1 MKDDWLIPCQVF
13 THRSQETLHQY
24 KECIHTWITFKPDD
38 CCPWE
43 LAIKEY
49 KDELQNRII
58 TLELNVK
65 RALKTFNLVKF
76 DNVDERDIHFKNIFD
91 DIQDAYTQ
99 VLIYHR
105 RVQEKMRYLGQPR
118 GHQEE
123 SISDD
128 TDIFPEESISDDTD
142 IFPEEYHTGIVHL
155 KKLGTSIQYAM
166 QLVPAVWEWKNT
178 AIKNAPRVRDTSYDS
193 KLGSLG

>member
-58 TLELNVK
+58 TLEFNVK
-65 RALKTFNLVKF
+65 RALKTFDNVKF
-76 DNVDERDIHFKNIFD
+76 DNVDERNIHFKNIFD

-99 VLIYHR
+99 VVIYHR
-105 RVQEKMRYLGQPR
+105 RVQEKMRDLGQTHR
-118 GHQEE
+118 HQE
-123 SISDD
+123 SDD
-128 TDIFPEESISDDTD
+128 TDIFPVGMI
-142 IFPEEYHTGIVHL
+142 HL
-155 KKLGTSIQYAM
+155 KKLGTSIQYGM
-166 QLVPAVWEWKNT
+166 QLVPAVWEWK
-178 AIKNAPRVRDTSYDS
+178 KYSD
-193 KLGSLG
+193 